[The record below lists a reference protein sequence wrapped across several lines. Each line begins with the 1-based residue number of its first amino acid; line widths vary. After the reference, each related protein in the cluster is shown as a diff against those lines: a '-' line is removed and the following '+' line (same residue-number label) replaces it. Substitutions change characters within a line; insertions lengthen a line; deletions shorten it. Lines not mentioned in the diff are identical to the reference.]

1 MAGSSQRGID
11 KGADDS
17 AGDNI
22 AEVTERHRNGGRDL
36 ADDIER
42 GEHRDGLGVALE
54 VAANAI
60 GLDLGGGDEHKHQ
73 YCPGQLGGKIGRG
86 RKDPQ
91 QPGKAGK
98 QRKRKDSGHKRR
110 IVGKAR
116 AHIAIYK
123 VLGGIDQKLGDGLP
137 GGDMID
143 PQIMGEP
150 NAEQGKQQHDAPGDH
165 QRGRK
170 GNAAEDGQCGK
181 NRGTIDLYIHA
192 AGASFGCGL

>member
-1 MAGSSQRGID
+1 
-11 KGADDS
+11 
-17 AGDNI
+17 
-22 AEVTERHRNGGRDL
+22 
-36 ADDIER
+36 
-42 GEHRDGLGVALE
+42 
-54 VAANAI
+54 
-60 GLDLGGGDEHKHQ
+60 
-73 YCPGQLGGKIGRG
+73 
-86 RKDPQ
+86 
-91 QPGKAGK
+91 
-98 QRKRKDSGHKRR
+98 
-110 IVGKAR
+110 VGKAR